1 MAKDKWV
8 NQKFRVSLNKILYM
22 IGAIANKR
30 DKIREAKRKNIKQ
43 KRDLNK
49 RRKFRER
56 RKAQEVR
63 RRQ

>member
-30 DKIREAKRKNIKQ
+30 DKIREAERKNIK
-43 KRDLNK
+43 
-49 RRKFRER
+49 
-56 RKAQEVR
+56 
-63 RRQ
+63 